1 MEGECCQWRSMNNN
15 FIQYGKYSA
24 FTVNTCF
31 NLISL
36 FMISCILELISEVI
50 LRKH

>member
-1 MEGECCQWRSMNNN
+1 MLSVEINEQQFSSIWQVQCIYHN
-15 FIQYGKYSA
+15 
-24 FTVNTCF
+24 CF